1 MSIDNIYKK
10 VLAWIPTI
18 KVSGYTDECGKEK
31 KKPNIVSIC
40 GCKEGTAPSY
50 SDVSSAPPA
59 GPVSFA
65 VNTLTQPFLSLVST
79 SAKML
84 GSI

>member
-10 VLAWIPTI
+10 VLARIPV
-18 KVSGYTDECGKEK
+18 KVVGFAEESGKRK

-40 GCKEGTAPSY
+40 GCKGDTTPSY
-50 SDVSSAPPA
+50 SDVSPAPPA
-59 GPVSFA
+59 AFVSFA
-65 VNTLTQPFLSLVST
+65 VNTLTQPFLNLVST